1 MVRVRDIGS
10 KILHMRNLN
19 RKDTG
24 YIQFTEDN
32 GVSIF
37 LLPISGFILKSTTTS
52 DLLHRN
58 RDWNAKAPRL
68 DIPHCCKSRAVK
80 YKRTNC
86 ILYILYMSLRFT
98 LCFCFQNL
106 IGFLILN

>member
-37 LLPISGFILKSTTTS
+37 LLPINGFILKSTTTS

-68 DIPHCCKSRAVK
+68 DIPHCCRSRAVK
-80 YKRTNC
+80 VQENE
-86 ILYILYMSLRFT
+86 LFT
-98 LCFCFQNL
+98 VHTVYVTEVH
-106 IGFLILN
+106 IVFLFSKSDWAKK